1 MSSRTPTILWRI
13 ALVLLLTNSTPALA
27 QSLDPAV
34 ERTLSAVVGVV
45 AQVPDTARTA
55 AVLGTQRA
63 GSGVVIDEQGLV
75 VTIGYVLLEAS
86 RAALFVNEGEP
97 VEAEIV
103 GYDANSGFGLLR
115 AQSPID
121 VTPMTL
127 GDSSAVSTN
136 YPVLVSSFG
145 TPRPVRPGVVV
156 SRQPFAGF
164 WEYLL
169 DQPII
174 VSPPYPLFGGAAL
187 IGPRGDL
194 LGIGSLTLGGV
205 VVGDER
211 VPANMFIPINE
222 LKRVMAS
229 MLDTGRSGE
238 PPRPWLGVYAEERSG
253 VLFVTRLAEDG
264 PASAAGL
271 VSGDIIAS
279 IASEPVTTL
288 IEFYRALWAQGDA
301 GVDVTLTLL
310 REGQFVDVIVH
321 SADRYG
327 WYRIPS
333 S

>member
-1 MSSRTPTILWRI
+1 
-13 ALVLLLTNSTPALA
+13 
-27 QSLDPAV
+27 
-34 ERTLSAVVGVV
+34 
-45 AQVPDTARTA
+45 
-55 AVLGTQRA
+55 
-63 GSGVVIDEQGLV
+63 
-75 VTIGYVLLEAS
+75 
-86 RAALFVNEGEP
+86 
-97 VEAEIV
+97 
-103 GYDANSGFGLLR
+103 
-115 AQSPID
+115 
-121 VTPMTL
+121 MTL

-145 TPRPVRPGVVV
+145 TPRPVLAAVVV

-169 DQPII
+169 DQPLI

-205 VVGDER
+205 MVGDER

-222 LKRVMAS
+222 LKPVMAS
-229 MLDTGRSGE
+229 MLETGRSGE

-253 VLFVTRLAEDG
+253 VLFVTRLAEEG

-271 VSGDIIAS
+271 VRGDIITS

-288 IEFYRALWAQGDA
+288 IEFYRVLWAQGDA

>member
-13 ALVLLLTNSTPALA
+13 ALVALLTNSGLGSA

-45 AQVPDTARTA
+45 AQVPDSARTA
-55 AVLGTQRA
+55 AVLGTRRA

-86 RAALFVNEGEP
+86 RAALFVDEGEP

-145 TPRPVRPGVVV
+145 TPRPVRPAVVV

-222 LKRVMAS
+222 LKPVMAS
-229 MLDTGRSGE
+229 MLETGRSGE

-271 VSGDIIAS
+271 VPGDMITS
-279 IASEPVTTL
+279 IASEPVATL
-288 IEFYRALWAQGDA
+288 IEFYRVLWAQGDA